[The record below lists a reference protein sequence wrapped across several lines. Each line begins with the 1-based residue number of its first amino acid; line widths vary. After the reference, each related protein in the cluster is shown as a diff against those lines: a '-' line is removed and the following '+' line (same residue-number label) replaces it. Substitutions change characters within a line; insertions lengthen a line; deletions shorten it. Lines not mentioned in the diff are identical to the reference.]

1 MSDERKIR
9 FKNQELGILSID
21 RLYRMAANG
30 KIDHTAE
37 FWSNTKKAWRPLSGI
52 IFDIEPSR
60 IDEMRSAGI
69 TKVEVIG
76 SGVDACLACK
86 ALEGRAYA
94 IDQVP
99 ILPPTN
105 CTCVPWCRSVVVA
118 KQ

>member
-21 RLYRMAANG
+21 RLYRMAMSG

-37 FWSNTKKAWRPLSGI
+37 FWSNTVGAWRPLAGI

-60 IDEMRSAGI
+60 TDEIKSAGI

-76 SGVDACLACK
+76 SGVDDCSACK
-86 ALEGRAYA
+86 AFEGREYPV
-94 IDQVP
+94 DQP
-99 ILPPTN
+99 PDLPPPN
-105 CTCVPWCRSVVVA
+105 CTCVPWCRSIVIA